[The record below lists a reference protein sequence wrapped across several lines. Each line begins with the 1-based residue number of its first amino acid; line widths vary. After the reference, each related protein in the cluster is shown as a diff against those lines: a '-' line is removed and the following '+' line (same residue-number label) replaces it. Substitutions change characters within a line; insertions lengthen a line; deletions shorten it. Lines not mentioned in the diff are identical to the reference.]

1 MRLSLSAI
9 AGREGARRRPPTR
22 RRRRWLRAGFAVGGL
37 ATIAASGAW
46 LWQEGNSAEIV
57 VGIHEGMLSLSADAG
72 LAVGHVLVEGRQFA
86 DRKDVDAALGIER
99 GQPIFAVNLAEARA
113 RLQSLCWVRH
123 ASIARRL
130 PDVVYVRIEERVPLA
145 LWQRNGRLSLI
156 DRDGTVIGREGIANW
171 LHLPMVVGE
180 GAETAAAQLVDA
192 LAAVPEVARHVDA
205 AVRVSGR
212 RWDLKLNGGIDV
224 RLPENEVAAALVR
237 LDRLQRENALLDRDV
252 MAVDL
257 RIPDRLIVRT
267 SPSGV
272 RKARARGENT

>member
-1 MRLSLSAI
+1 MRLTLTAPT
-9 AGREGARRRPPTR
+9 GREGARRRPSPR
-22 RRRRWLRAGFAVGGL
+22 HRRRWLRAGGAVVGL
-37 ATIAASGAW
+37 AGVVAAGAW
-46 LWQEGNSAEIV
+46 LLHEGNADELTAAFEESA
-57 VGIHEGMLSLSADAG
+57 LSLSADAG
-72 LAVGHVLVEGRQFA
+72 LAVGHVLVEGRQFT

-99 GQPIFAVNLAEARA
+99 GQPIFAVDLAGARA
-113 RLQSLCWVRH
+113 RLQALGWVRQ

-145 LWQRNGRLSLI
+145 LWQRDGQLSLI
-156 DRDGTVIGREGIANW
+156 DRDGTVIGREDIAHW
-171 LHLPMVVGE
+171 SHLPLVVGD

-224 RLPENEVAAALVR
+224 RLPEGDVAAALVR

-257 RIPDRLIVRT
+257 RLPDRLIVRT

-272 RKARARGENT
+272 RKARARGEDT